1 MDNNTPNDQNGF
13 QDTQGV
19 DTVQQ
24 VSRSFT
30 KNNLTVI
37 IASVV
42 LVGFAYFM
50 FSSIFSP
57 PPKPNGPDLLVSAK
71 GGKASKVATGP
82 NNSNNDNNNTSANM
96 TGELPQPPVATLQP
110 PPPPVEA
117 PALPTPVIPPPMV
130 GTIPGIEG
138 STKLNS
144 NRVANISEEPPPPPP
159 PPPSPP
165 VPEISNIG
173 KNKGVDLKDKNT
185 KQRIRSNMLL
195 IDGAVKTSSARTSGG
210 PTGNDPNSAFADS
223 VIRGT
228 HAEKENATILNDL
241 SMTIAQGKIINAVLE
256 VAINTDLPGP
266 VRAIVSRD
274 TYAESGRAV
283 LIPKGSRLIGTYNT
297 GILHGQSRVMIVWT
311 RLIRPDGIDIMIGSP
326 AVDNLGRAGVVG
338 YTDNKFFDIFSA
350 AILTTALTIGAAV
363 GTEAILPQKNGA
375 TTTTTPEG
383 NQTTTTT
390 PSQQAAGTAV
400 TDLGN
405 TGKQVVQRIIDIRP
419 TVTIDQGTIVNVF
432 VNRDLTFPSDVA
444 GGLFIP

>member
-1 MDNNTPNDQNGF
+1 MDNNTPNDQNGS
-13 QDTQGV
+13 QDAQGI

-24 VSRSFT
+24 VGRSFT

-57 PPKPNGPDLLVSAK
+57 PPKPTGPDLLVSTK
-71 GGKASKVATGP
+71 GGKSTKVANAP
-82 NNSNNDNNNTSANM
+82 NSSSNDNNSPTSMA
-96 TGELPQPPVATLQP
+96 GELPQPPVATLQP
-110 PPPPVEA
+110 PPPPIET
-117 PALPTPVIPPPMV
+117 PALPTPVIPPPMI

-138 STKLNS
+138 SKLNS
-144 NRVANISEEPPPPPP
+144 NKVANISEEPPPPPP
-159 PPPSPP
+159 LPVPPA
-165 VPEISNIG
+165 PEISNIG

-210 PTGNDPNSAFADS
+210 PVGNDPNSAFADS

-256 VAINTDLPGP
+256 VAINTDLPGN

-274 TYAESGRAV
+274 TYAESGRSV

-311 RLIRPDGIDIMIGSP
+311 RMIRPDGIDIMIGSP
-326 AVDNLGRAGVVG
+326 GVDNLGRAGVQG

-363 GTEAILPQKNGA
+363 GNEAILPQKDGA

-383 NQTTTTT
+383 NTTTTTT
-390 PSQQAAGTAV
+390 PSQQAAGSAV
-400 TDLGN
+400 NNLGN

-419 TVTIDQGTIVNVF
+419 TITLDQGTIINVF
-432 VNRDLTFPSDVA
+432 VNRDLTFPSDM
-444 GGLFIP
+444 GGGVFVQ